1 MSGAWSTVISAVA
14 AVLAGLFLATCG
26 VLQQRAASKRSSSER
41 MSLRLVHALV
51 TDRTWLAGIASA
63 GASYGFQAVALAFGP
78 LVLVQ
83 PLVVSELLFAVPV
96 SVRIRGLRLR
106 PRDWGAVAAVVVGLA
121 VGIVAAD
128 PQQGQP
134 IQPIASWAPAL
145 VAVAVVVG
153 LCLLVARV
161 VEGPPMASAYAV
173 AGACTMGLQ
182 SALYAAT
189 IALIKK
195 EQLALF
201 ATWEPYALIIASLI
215 GAFLIQNAFQSG
227 PLAAS
232 TPVIDAT
239 LPLVAIGFG
248 VGLFGEQIRTSFLG
262 LAGATVGLLLV
273 LGGIVGLDTSPV
285 VRREQRLQEQ
295 EQEEKAKTHEEEQ
308 EKA

>member
-1 MSGAWSTVISAVA
+1 MSGAWATIISAVA
-14 AVLAGLFLATCG
+14 AVTAGLFLAACG
-26 VLQQRAASKRSSSER
+26 VLQQRAASRRSSSER
-41 MSLRLVHALV
+41 MSLRLVRALV

-128 PQQGQP
+128 PQQGRPLQP
-134 IQPIASWAPAL
+134 ITSWAPAL
-145 VAVAVVVG
+145 AAVAVLVA
-153 LCLLVARV
+153 LCLV
-161 VEGPPMASAYAV
+161 VTRFVDGPPMASAYAV

-201 ATWEPYALIIASLI
+201 ATWEPYALIVASLI

-239 LPLVAIGFG
+239 LPLVAIGLG
-248 VGLFGEQIRTSFLG
+248 VGLFGEHIRTSPLG
-262 LAGATVGLLLV
+262 LGGASVGLVLV
-273 LGGIVGLDTSPV
+273 LAGIVALDTSPV

-295 EQEEKAKTHEEEQ
+295 EQQQEEQ